1 MVGLLSIRFFS
12 LKGMIFFMPVYKNE
26 QRGTWF
32 TTFYYTDWTGT
43 RKKKKKEGFTTKR
56 EAQAFEREFLE
67 RMAGTCDMKFSSLV
81 AIYLDDCKSRIK
93 ASTLYTKTTII
104 EKYVLPYFK
113 DTAINKITPTN
124 IRQWQNTIKDDT
136 NSKANQYLRAIN
148 TQISCIFNFAVRY
161 YNLPKNPVKLCDPIG
176 SKKGQE
182 LNFFTLDEFN
192 QFIKKVNTD
201 EPYYTIFNIL
211 FWTGIRRGELLA
223 LRPCDFDFEN
233 NLLHITRNMV
243 YIQNYKPMITTPKTE
258 KSKRTITL
266 PKILVDIVKNYIQK
280 DFITSHDLLFEVS
293 PTVLFNKLKHYIK
306 LVGLKTIRIHDFR
319 HSHASLLIEQGYSP
333 LMIAERLGHEK
344 IETTLKTYSHLYPNK
359 QNELAEKLQQLHQ
372 NI

>member
-1 MVGLLSIRFFS
+1 M
-12 LKGMIFFMPVYKNE
+12 
-26 QRGTWF
+26 
-32 TTFYYTDWTGT
+32 
-43 RKKKKKEGFTTKR
+43 
-56 EAQAFEREFLE
+56 
-67 RMAGTCDMKFSSLV
+67 
-81 AIYLDDCKSRIK
+81 
-93 ASTLYTKTTII
+93 
-104 EKYVLPYFK
+104 
-113 DTAINKITPTN
+113 
-124 IRQWQNTIKDDT
+124 
-136 NSKANQYLRAIN
+136 
-148 TQISCIFNFAVRY
+148 
-161 YNLPKNPVKLCDPIG
+161 PKNPVKLCDPIG

-266 PKILVDIVKNYIQK
+266 PKFLVDIVKNYIQK

-306 LVGLKTIRIHDFR
+306 LAGLKTIRIHDFR